1 MNTMNTIRDR
11 LTSVTPNININKSLH
26 TNVSS
31 FLLERT
37 LVQLVLAVYL
47 GRVLQYLFTSIVEGF
62 IMPLV
67 LLLIPNSKV
76 DNFSDIQIIFLGATI
91 DIGKIIYNIINLCL
105 GFLISY
111 FFVKYIL
118 SRYISK

>member
-11 LTSVTPNININKSLH
+11 LTSITPNIH
-26 TNVSS
+26 TEGLAHSNVSN
-31 FLLERT
+31 FMLEKT

-47 GRVLQYLFTSIVEGF
+47 GRVLQDLFTSIVEGF
-62 IMPLV
+62 IMPL
-67 LLLIPNSKV
+67 LLLSIPNIRV
-76 DNFSDIQIIFLGATI
+76 DTFSEIQVIFLGATI
-91 DIGKIIYNIINLCL
+91 DIGMIVYNIINVCL

-111 FFVKYIL
+111 FFVTYVL